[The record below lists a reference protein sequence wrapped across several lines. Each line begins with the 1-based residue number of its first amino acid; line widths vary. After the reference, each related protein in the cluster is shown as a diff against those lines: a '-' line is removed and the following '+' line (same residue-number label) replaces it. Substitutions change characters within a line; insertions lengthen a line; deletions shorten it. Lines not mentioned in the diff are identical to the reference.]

1 MEKKLAPKSLP
12 DVNNNFYQKFARW
25 KQPFLPKFCQMLTGF
40 FYQKFIFKDVGGEGD
55 GRNADLVFAE
65 AEDSN
70 RVESIHVPQ
79 PGNLSLFSHEL
90 L

>member
-1 MEKKLAPKSLP
+1 MKATIFTQILP
-12 DVNNNFYQKFARW
+12 DVNNR
-25 KQPFLPKFCQMLTGF
+25 F

>member
-1 MEKKLAPKSLP
+1 
-12 DVNNNFYQKFARW
+12 
-25 KQPFLPKFCQMLTGF
+25 MLTGF